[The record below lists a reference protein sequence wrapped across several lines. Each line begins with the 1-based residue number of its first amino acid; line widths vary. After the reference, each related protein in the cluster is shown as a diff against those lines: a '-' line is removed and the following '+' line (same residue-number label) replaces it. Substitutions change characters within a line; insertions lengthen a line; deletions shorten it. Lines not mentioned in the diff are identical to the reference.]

1 MRYREE
7 LRMRRRCARAR
18 LACERRCAG
27 DWTPT
32 FTEADRERF
41 TVSASGVVVI
51 PKGARVEA

>member
-1 MRYREE
+1 
-7 LRMRRRCARAR
+7 MRRRCARAR
-18 LACERRCAG
+18 LAAERRCAG

-51 PKGARVEA
+51 AKGARVEA